1 MSATIRVPWRNGF
14 IEAANPDPIA
24 ATSYTFSERTIRRTE
39 QAAAAV
45 VLAGDRAH
53 GALEVTARLLLRS
66 EGLASS
72 AIEGLRATP
81 AEVAIAALERDAGH
95 DADPVASWVADNL
108 AVVNEALVARGE
120 LTESMLLRWHQRLMR
135 SQTAIDVRHVGA
147 YRDTL
152 GWIGGTDRRTAVHV
166 AAPAERIAALM
177 ADLFAFV
184 ARTDL
189 DPVTQ
194 AAIAH
199 AQFETIH
206 PFADGNGRLGRVLIG
221 WILTR
226 RLNVTIP
233 PPVSVQM
240 ARDLGGYQSGLTLFR
255 QDLIEPWVTWFADAI
270 TAAAT
275 RTTEVLGS
283 VAALQ
288 DDWRVRTA
296 DLRIDS
302 GTRRLCDQLT
312 GAPVLNSDIVATLL
326 GITEQAAR
334 TALTQL
340 ADRKI
345 ITETTTARRTPGRPR
360 RWFIA
365 HELLALLVR

>member
-1 MSATIRVPWRNGF
+1 MTATIRVPWLNGNVY
-14 IEAANPDPIA
+14 AANPDPIGA
-24 ATSYTFSERTIRRTE
+24 ASYSFGERTTRRTE

-45 VLAGDRAH
+45 VRAGDRAH
-53 GALEVTARLLLRS
+53 GALEAAARLLLRS

-81 AEVAIAALERDAGH
+81 AEVAIAALELDAGR

-108 AVVNEALVARGE
+108 AVVNDALAVRGE

-135 SQTAIDVRHVGA
+135 SQTTIDARYVGA

-152 GWIGGTDRRTAVHV
+152 GWIGGTDPRTAVHV
-166 AAPAERIAALM
+166 AAPAERIAPLM

-184 ARTDL
+184 ARDDL

-194 AAIAH
+194 AAVAH

-226 RLNVTIP
+226 RLQVTIP

-240 ARDLGGYQSGLTLFR
+240 ARDIGGYQSGLTLFR
-255 QDLIEPWVTWFADAI
+255 QDLIEPWVAWFADAI

-275 RTTEVLGS
+275 RSTEVLAD
-283 VAALQ
+283 VAALH
-288 DDWRVRTA
+288 DDWRVRIA

-302 GTRRLCDQLT
+302 GARRLCEQLPT
-312 GAPVLNSDIVATLL
+312 APVLNSEIVATLL

-340 ADRKI
+340 VDRGI
-345 ITETTTARRTPGRPR
+345 VTETTAATRAPGRPR

-365 HELLALLVR
+365 HDLLALLVR